1 MHRTC
6 LIEQVK
12 KMGGSNVQLV
22 LTGGWVLQQDWR
34 RTINDVLNE
43 AGRARGVKDVALR
56 ESGCSMVWWMIL
68 TMRGW

>member
-1 MHRTC
+1 
-6 LIEQVK
+6 
-12 KMGGSNVQLV
+12 
-22 LTGGWVLQQDWR
+22 
-34 RTINDVLNE
+34 LNE